1 MALTKEKNITLVGHS
16 TINGTEVARFNAQI
30 ATDLNA
36 QTTTNTYIYNQEIYR
51 KNLKQ
56 VRADSDEF
64 RTYIRSQED
73 EAFSEIE
80 ETTADKA

>member
-1 MALTKEKNITLVGHS
+1 MALTKEKQITLVGHS
-16 TINGTEVARFNAQI
+16 TIHGTEVARFNAQI

-36 QTTTNTYIYNQEIYR
+36 QTTTNTYIYNQELYR

>member
-36 QTTTNTYIYNQEIYR
+36 QTTTNTYIYNQELYR

-56 VRADSDEF
+56 VRDDSDEF
-64 RTYIRSQED
+64 RSYVRSQED
-73 EAFSEIE
+73 EAFKELTEETIE
-80 ETTADKA
+80 E

>member
-1 MALTKEKNITLVGHS
+1 MHKLQLILTFIIKNS
-16 TINGTEVARFNAQI
+16 
-30 ATDLNA
+30 
-36 QTTTNTYIYNQEIYR
+36 YR
-51 KNLKQ
+51 KNLKKQ

-64 RTYIRSQED
+64 RAYIRSEED

>member
-36 QTTTNTYIYNQEIYR
+36 QTTTNTYIYNQELYR

-56 VRADSDEF
+56 VRDDSDEF
-64 RTYIRSQED
+64 RSHVRSQED
-73 EAFSEIE
+73 EAFKELTE
-80 ETTADKA
+80 ETIEK

>member
-36 QTTTNTYIYNQEIYR
+36 QTTTNTYIYNQELYR

-56 VRADSDEF
+56 VRDDSDEF
-64 RTYIRSQED
+64 RSYVRSQED
-73 EAFSEIE
+73 EAFKELTE
-80 ETTADKA
+80 ETIEK